1 MCGQSMRKKGI
12 VIAID
17 GPAGSGK
24 STTAR
29 GVARRLGYLYLDT
42 GAMYRALGLE
52 LLRAGISPDDGETA
66 ARLARQ
72 VRIDLRLH
80 PRGQQTLLDG
90 EDVSGAIRTPEASD
104 AASRV
109 AAHPEVR
116 EVLVGLQ
123 QEIGWDGGI
132 VLEGRDTGT
141 VVFPDAELK
150 IFLVTDVAE
159 RARRRSVE
167 MARWGEEAD
176 FSTLIEQI
184 RARDARDEATQLKMG
199 EWPTSDAVRLDTTG
213 LSIEEQVDRVVRLAL
228 ERGGGSVSE
237 GGRGEHTAGPA

>member
-1 MCGQSMRKKGI
+1 MWGQSMRKKGI

-17 GPAGSGK
+17 GPVGSGK

-29 GVARRLGYLYLDT
+29 EVARRLGYLYLDT
-42 GAMYRALGLE
+42 GAMYRALGLG
-52 LLRAGISPDDGETA
+52 LLRAGISPDEGETA
-66 ARLARQ
+66 VRMAREA
-72 VRIDLRLH
+72 RIDLRLH

-90 EDVSGAIRTPEASD
+90 EDVSGAIRTAEASD

-123 QEIGWDGGI
+123 QEIGRDGGI

-150 IFLVTDVAE
+150 IFLVADVAE
-159 RARRRSVE
+159 RARRRFLE
-167 MARWGEEAD
+167 MAGEAGD

-199 EWPTSDAVRLDTTG
+199 EWPTADAVRLDTTG
-213 LSIEEQVDRVVRLAL
+213 LSLEEQVDRVVRLAL
-228 ERGGGSVSE
+228 ERGGGSVPE
-237 GGRGEHTAGPA
+237 GGRV